1 MQHHAAYALHTLT
14 QISSQM
20 VIQILVKISHTPKD
34 LDVSL
39 ASEGIILVLEPQLC
53 IT

>member
-1 MQHHAAYALHTLT
+1 MQHHAAYSLHNLT

-34 LDVSL
+34 LVVSP
-39 ASEGIILVLEPQLC
+39 ASDGIILVLDPQLC